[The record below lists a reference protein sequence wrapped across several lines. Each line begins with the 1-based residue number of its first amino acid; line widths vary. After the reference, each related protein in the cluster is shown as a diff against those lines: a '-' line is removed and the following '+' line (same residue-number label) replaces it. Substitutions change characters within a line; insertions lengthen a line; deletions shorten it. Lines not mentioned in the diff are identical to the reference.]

1 MSSMFILQSIFNI
14 LMNLNL
20 IIEANFNLPFFSYG
34 RLNLIA
40 NMMCLTLVL
49 AIYRR
54 KDILIDINDE
64 KID

>member
-1 MSSMFILQSIFNI
+1 
-14 LMNLNL
+14 MNLNL